1 MSSPLR
7 SDTFGQRLRE
17 VARLLIIYWLFLF
30 MMFAAFSLAI
40 LVDDPSAGSIG
51 ALAFF
56 AGITVVGVLVGQLAA
71 LARLRDWVLY
81 TNLAAFWTL
90 GMALSVFTA
99 LAAGT
104 LGAFIAAFVLLF
116 PLFVIGGA
124 WSLRAGRAL
133 VGTWVP
139 LLYATACAIV
149 VAENKGSVES
159 WHQGDKWAIWDGYTL
174 VVLVVCIL
182 LMLGFLI
189 ARETHRLQLWRHGPA
204 APLAGTVRET
214 GAARPRLSCLGW
226 VLVAGLALFLSV
238 GTAVLAPYLWR
249 TGPGDRES
257 DNGGGEPVDEPYT
270 QPDEPTEKAK
280 TEKKPSKVKERWDKA
295 RGDSDKEM
303 SEATRP
309 APNQGLDPLMT
320 LLTSLVLFL
329 LLLFTFWRPARRL
342 LLTRHFE
349 RALLRRSPTDR
360 IRNGWRLVEIALG
373 DAGVEPRPGE
383 PAATLLRR
391 ALPVL
396 QRISPAGV
404 EVHGLAEAAE
414 IRDRVEYGLGVHPED
429 VRQMERVARWTY
441 HTVWD
446 RLSEWE
452 RVKQVYRGI

>member
-1 MSSPLR
+1 MSAR
-7 SDTFGQRLRE
+7 ADTFGQRLRE
-17 VARLLIIYWLFLF
+17 VARPLLVYWLFLF
-30 MMFAAFSLAI
+30 TMFAAFSLAI
-40 LVDDPSAGSIG
+40 LVHEPDPESFL

-56 AGITVVGVLVGQLAA
+56 AGITVAGVVVGQLAA
-71 LARLRDWVLY
+71 LARLRDWVLFG
-81 TNLAAFWTL
+81 NLAAFWIL
-90 GMALSVFTA
+90 GMAFSVFTA
-99 LAAGT
+99 MAAGT
-104 LGAFIAAFVLLF
+104 LGAFIAIFVILF

-133 VGTWVP
+133 VGAWVP
-139 LLYATACAIV
+139 LVYATACAIV
-149 VAENKGSVES
+149 VAENKGSVEN
-159 WHQGDKWAIWDGYTL
+159 WHAGQKWAIWDGYTL

-182 LMLGFLI
+182 LMLGYLI
-189 ARETHRLQLWRHGPA
+189 SRESHRLQLWRFGPS
-204 APLAGTVRET
+204 APLAGSVRES

-226 VLVAGLALFLSV
+226 VLVGGLAFFLSV

-249 TGPGDRES
+249 TGPGDREGEH
-257 DNGGGEPVDEPYT
+257 GGGEPIE
-270 QPDEPTEKAK
+270 QQEQQEQQS
-280 TEKKPSKVKERWDKA
+280 KKGEGKGKKKRSEVKERWDEA
-295 RGDSDKEM
+295 RGDPDKER
-303 SEATRP
+303 SEAARP
-309 APNQGLDPLMT
+309 SPSQGLDPLMT

-329 LLLFTFWRPARRL
+329 LLLLTFWRPSRRI

-349 RALLRRSPTDR
+349 RPLVRRSPTDR

-391 ALPVL
+391 AWPVL
-396 QRISPAGV
+396 TRISPSGV

-429 VRQMERVARWTY
+429 VRRMERVARWTY